1 VIWFSTDSEF
11 KASIVERFN
20 RTLKTKMWKYFTQVG
35 NRKWIDIVDDL
46 VYNYNNSFH
55 RSIKMTPTEASNK
68 KNESI
73 VHKNLYGNE
82 TDVKSIKPKFKV
94 GDRVRISKYKKVF
107 DKGYLPN
114 WTTELFTVSK
124 VLNTTPITYKIKDYN
139 DEEIEGSFYEQELV
153 KFDKQN
159 EDYEVEKI
167 LKTRTRNGKKEY
179 LIKWRSYDSTFNS
192 WIPEENL
199 KY

>member
-1 VIWFSTDSEF
+1 
-11 KASIVERFN
+11 
-20 RTLKTKMWKYFTQVG
+20 
-35 NRKWIDIVDDL
+35 
-46 VYNYNNSFH
+46 
-55 RSIKMTPTEASNK
+55 MTPTEESNK

-94 GDRVRISKYKKVF
+94 GDKVRISKYKKVF